1 MTTTDLTTIEAALDR
16 YVSVWYVPDPERRLV
31 LIAELWAPDATY
43 ANASAS
49 YRGHEE
55 IAVGVAR
62 SHDRWVGSGHR
73 FAAAGV
79 AGAHHDV
86 ARFVWHMFGPE
97 GGDPVSVGTNV
108 ITFDGLGR
116 IRSDMQ
122 FIDR

>member
-1 MTTTDLTTIEAALDR
+1 VTTTDLTGIEATLDR
-16 YVSVWYVPDPERRLV
+16 YVSVWNEPHVERRRA
-31 LIAELWAPDATY
+31 LIAELWAPDAVY
-43 ANASAS
+43 ANAATA

-55 IAVGVAR
+55 IAVGVSR

-86 ARFVWHMFGPE
+86 ARFVWHMFGP
-97 GGDPVSVGTNV
+97 GGGEPVSVGTNF
-108 ITFDGLGR
+108 ITFDDAGR
-116 IRSDMQ
+116 IVADMQ